1 MEPFQFH
8 IMCAT
13 VATIGMGVANS
24 IKKLC
29 RKTKVKRQA
38 RKRAWSPQENARE
51 CCGFLVS
58 FIIYCCISINI

>member
-24 IKKLC
+24 IKKLY
-29 RKTKVKRQA
+29 RKTKIKRQA
-38 RKRAWSPQENARE
+38 RKGAWSPQENARE
-51 CCGFLVS
+51 CYIF
-58 FIIYCCISINI
+58 